1 MSLPP
6 TRNVTSSLVS
16 AQMAVQVHYIASV
29 NQLIFCTRAIG
40 LPPSAQLLGFY
51 FFSTLEIIVRLHEKK
66 PSTLSIADRTCLLQV
81 FFRLVPQDI
90 DAHAAIPRYLA
101 WSAHL
106 GRQSWQNIETT
117 LSGGQS
123 GRPGKEHPRRSAGL
137 SSETNIRH
145 SIRAVWEL
153 RVAP

>member
-1 MSLPP
+1 M
-6 TRNVTSSLVS
+6 
-16 AQMAVQVHYIASV
+16 
-29 NQLIFCTRAIG
+29 
-40 LPPSAQLLGFY
+40 
-51 FFSTLEIIVRLHEKK
+51 RLHEKK

-101 WSAHL
+101 WLAHL

-123 GRPGKEHPRRSAGL
+123 GRPGKEQPPICGAEFRDEPPTQYTGGLGVEGGPLAPGSVQPQGAAAPRGQYAP
-137 SSETNIRH
+137 T
-145 SIRAVWEL
+145 L
-153 RVAP
+153 RLFD

>member
-1 MSLPP
+1 
-6 TRNVTSSLVS
+6 
-16 AQMAVQVHYIASV
+16 
-29 NQLIFCTRAIG
+29 
-40 LPPSAQLLGFY
+40 
-51 FFSTLEIIVRLHEKK
+51 
-66 PSTLSIADRTCLLQV
+66 LSIADRTCLLQV

-123 GRPGKEHPRRSAGL
+123 GRPGKEQPRRSAGL

>member
-40 LPPSAQLLGFY
+40 LPPSAQLLGFCL
-51 FFSTLEIIVRLHEKK
+51 FSTLEIIVRLHEKK

-90 DAHAAIPRYLA
+90 DAHAAIPRYLSLVA
-101 WSAHL
+101 TFRPAIMAKY
-106 GRQSWQNIETT
+106 RNNT
-117 LSGGQS
+117 L
-123 GRPGKEHPRRSAGL
+123 RRSIG
-137 SSETNIRH
+137 TPR
-145 SIRAVWEL
+145 
-153 RVAP
+153 

>member
-1 MSLPP
+1 
-6 TRNVTSSLVS
+6 
-16 AQMAVQVHYIASV
+16 
-29 NQLIFCTRAIG
+29 
-40 LPPSAQLLGFY
+40 LGFY

-90 DAHAAIPRYLA
+90 DAHAATPRYLA

-123 GRPGKEHPRRSAGL
+123 GRRNSPAD
-137 SSETNIRH
+137 
-145 SIRAVWEL
+145 L
-153 RVAP
+153 RG